1 MTGLFFFAP
10 VLFAAASLMA
20 QQERILLPMQEIQF
34 LSLEQK
40 DLLEKEM
47 ITHFNKEIPRT
58 EELAGTVHGITELNM
73 TLWLNSNNTLFAA
86 ADHFHTYLTC
96 SGWVDTGLPS

>member
-47 ITHFNKEIPRT
+47 ITHFSKEIPRT

-73 TLWLNSNNTLFAA
+73 TL
-86 ADHFHTYLTC
+86 
-96 SGWVDTGLPS
+96 

>member
-1 MTGLFFFAP
+1 MTVRYLNQTPILPKQEIKTKKKKRVCTVTGLFLCPCF
-10 VLFAAASLMA
+10 LCSASLMA

-47 ITHFNKEIPRT
+47 MTPFSKEIPWT
-58 EELAGTVHGITELNM
+58 EELAGTVHGITK
-73 TLWLNSNNTLFAA
+73 S
-86 ADHFHTYLTC
+86 
-96 SGWVDTGLPS
+96 